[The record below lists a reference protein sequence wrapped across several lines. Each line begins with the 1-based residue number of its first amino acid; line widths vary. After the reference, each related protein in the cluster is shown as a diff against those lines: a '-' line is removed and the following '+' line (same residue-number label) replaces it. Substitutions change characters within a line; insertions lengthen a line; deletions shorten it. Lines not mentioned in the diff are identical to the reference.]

1 MWILGTDEDVVSFT
15 VDLDIET
22 MKSETV
28 GQDFEDERGCKGGE
42 SELDGLERCFRG
54 ELSRHGVRREVMVRE
69 RERVI
74 FVR

>member
-28 GQDFEDERGCKGGE
+28 GQDFENERGSKGGE
-42 SELDGLERCFRG
+42 SELDGLRA
-54 ELSRHGVRREVMVRE
+54 SM
-69 RERVI
+69 
-74 FVR
+74 